1 MFIKS
6 KNSKTKILIKVWRK
20 IGPDWKIRIYT
31 EVLELPI
38 WKERWHCIW
47 FIVGLN
53 KLIRIYT
60 HFNYLY
66 MYQNIFSNLLI
77 KEKIKSLGISL
88 SNFQYITFIFAN
100 DSSICKVHNIHFN
113 LVRTYADCKL
123 QAPILKEYFLLNLV
137 IVLYRIRFS

>member
-6 KNSKTKILIKVWRK
+6 KNSKTKILIQVWRK
-20 IGPDWKIRIYT
+20 IDSDRKN
-31 EVLELPI
+31 LEFLETYISNHLLFHRSTWII

-47 FIVGLN
+47 FIEGLN

-100 DSSICKVHNIHFN
+100 NSSICKVRIVNYN
-113 LVRTYADCKL
+113 YV
-123 QAPILKEYFLLNLV
+123 PILKEYFLLNLV
-137 IVLYRIRFS
+137 ILPYRI

>member
-20 IGPDWKIRIYT
+20 ISSDWKIWIFINSHFKFYRSTWI
-31 EVLELPI
+31 I

-47 FIVGLN
+47 FIEGLN

-100 DSSICKVHNIHFN
+100 
-113 LVRTYADCKL
+113 LRWL
-123 QAPILKEYFLLNLV
+123 QITSTPILKENFLLSLV
-137 IVLYRIRFS
+137 IVQYRVGFS